1 MSQKVC
7 YDEYFFIH
15 TQKTKKKF
23 HIKVYNLQYLIQIFS
38 RGFET
43 IYNQSNSVYFLYY
56 SWIRFCWDSVGRS
69 ALREP
74 GSQGPTGGGRGVGQG
89 EEGDPLYRHPR
100 PVPPPGELV
109 RGLGLL
115 QCPSESFR
123 ICL

>member
-1 MSQKVC
+1 M
-7 YDEYFFIH
+7 
-15 TQKTKKKF
+15 
-23 HIKVYNLQYLIQIFS
+23 QYLIQIFS

-43 IYNQSNSVYFLYY
+43 IYNQSSSVYFLYY
-56 SWIRFCWDSVGRS
+56 SWIRFCWNSLGRA

-89 EEGDPLYRHPR
+89 EEGDSLYRHPR